1 MTAEIVETVQS
12 ARFPKEW
19 GGLWKRERERK
30 PLGGERIS
38 IVRCALSPPKEVV
51 ARTPVNG
58 SCVTHPVKQIESHTT
73 PQASGKPILR
83 KNSTQII
90 KKRTK
95 GTGHRSK
102 LLLRKNSTQT
112 IKNTPG
118 INAHKKVSP
127 KIKNGTISI
136 VPFTYDISPLPESE
150 TPGTTAPTASPVP
163 ADGGRSSPTW
173 TAADPPAA

>member
-1 MTAEIVETVQS
+1 MVSTIS
-12 ARFPKEW
+12 AVKFHPFAFCAASWECAATWHVTWRGKGKEES
-19 GGLWKRERERK
+19 GGLGEKTRK
-30 PLGGERIS
+30 GKGGLQPGCPPS
-38 IVRCALSPPKEVV
+38 PGLS
-51 ARTPVNG
+51 
-58 SCVTHPVKQIESHTT
+58 

-95 GTGHRSK
+95 GTDHRSK
-102 LLLRKNSTQT
+102 PLLRKNSTQT
-112 IKNTPG
+112 IKNTSG
-118 INAHKKVSP
+118 INAHKKVSS

-150 TPGTTAPTASPVP
+150 TPGTVAPTASPVP
-163 ADGGRSSPTW
+163 TDGGRSSPTW